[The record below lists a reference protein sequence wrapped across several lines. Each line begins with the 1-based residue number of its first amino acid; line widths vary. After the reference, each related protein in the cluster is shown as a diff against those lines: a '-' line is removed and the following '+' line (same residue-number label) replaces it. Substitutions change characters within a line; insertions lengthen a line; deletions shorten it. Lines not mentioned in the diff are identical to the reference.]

1 MNTSNNVET
10 LVSSMIMAIV
20 DDRAAVNVTVSDT
33 QKGLLFE
40 VKVGKDDVGKII
52 GKQGRIANAIRT
64 LAKAAGARDGLRVM
78 VNVLNTS
85 V

>member
-1 MNTSNNVET
+1 MNNSNNVEA